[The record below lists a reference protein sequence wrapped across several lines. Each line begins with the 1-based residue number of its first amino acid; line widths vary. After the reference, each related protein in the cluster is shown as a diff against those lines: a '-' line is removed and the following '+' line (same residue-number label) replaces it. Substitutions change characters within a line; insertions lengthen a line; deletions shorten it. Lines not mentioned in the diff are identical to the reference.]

1 MKKENQSSVQEFI
14 LLGFPTALKE
24 VQILLFLIFLPI
36 YMLTLVENVVIV
48 VMVQVSYPLHKPM
61 YLFLSSLSFL
71 EIWYITITVPKMLF
85 DLLRGNQHIS
95 FLGCKAQLYFFI
107 ALAFTECV
115 LLAVMVYDRCVAICI
130 PLRYPAIMTHGL
142 CFCLVAGSWVSG
154 FTSSMVKVI
163 FISHLTFCDSV
174 INHFFCDISPL
185 LNLACTDMS
194 LVERVD
200 FILALIMILLPLLL
214 VVVASYACIVA
225 TVAGIPTAQGR
236 RKAFS
241 TCTSHL
247 VVVIIFY
254 STTLFTYARPRAM
267 YAFDSN
273 KLVSMLYTVIVPF
286 FNPII
291 YCLRNQDVKK
301 ALRKIN
307 RGRSKPE
314 NNVSGSQI
322 D

>member
-1 MKKENQSSVQEFI
+1 MKNENQSSVQEFI
-14 LLGFPTALKE
+14 LLGFPTSLKE
-24 VQILLFLIFLPI
+24 VQILLFIIFLFI
-36 YMLTLVENVVIV
+36 YMLTLMENVVIIV
-48 VMVQVSYPLHKPM
+48 TVRVSYPLHKPM

-71 EIWYITITVPKMLF
+71 EIWYVTVTVPKMLL
-85 DLLRGNQHIS
+85 DLLRGSRHIS
-95 FLGCKAQLYFFI
+95 FLGCMAQLYFFI
-107 ALAFTECV
+107 ALACTECV
-115 LLAVMVYDRCVAICI
+115 LLAVMAYDRYIAICS
-130 PLRYPAIMTHGL
+130 PLRYPAIMTRGL
-142 CFCLVAGSWVSG
+142 CFRLVAGSWVSG
-154 FTSSMVKVI
+154 FTSSMLKVI
-163 FISHLTFCDSV
+163 FISRLTFCGSI

-194 LVERVD
+194 LAETVD
-200 FILALIMILLPLLL
+200 FILALIMILLPLL

-225 TVAGIPTAQGR
+225 TVVQIPTAQGR
-236 RKAFS
+236 WKAFS

-286 FNPII
+286 FNPVI

-301 ALRKIN
+301 ALRKMS

-314 NNVSGSQI
+314 NNVPGSHI
-322 D
+322 G

>member
-14 LLGFPTALKE
+14 LLGFPTTLKE
-24 VQILLFLIFLPI
+24 VQILLFLIFLFI
-36 YMLTLVENVVIV
+36 YMLTLVENVVIIV
-48 VMVQVSYPLHKPM
+48 TVQVSYPLHKPM

-71 EIWYITITVPKMLF
+71 EIWYITVTVPKMLL
-85 DLLRGNQHIS
+85 DLLRGSQHIS
-95 FLGCKAQLYFFI
+95 FLGCMAQLYFFI
-107 ALAFTECV
+107 ALACTECV
-115 LLAVMVYDRCVAICI
+115 LLAVMAYDRYVAICS
-130 PLRYPAIMTHGL
+130 PLRYSAIMTHGL

-154 FTSSMVKVI
+154 FTSSMLKVV
-163 FISHLTFCDSV
+163 FISRLTFCGSV

-194 LVERVD
+194 LAERVD
-200 FILALIMILLPLLL
+200 FILALIMILLPLL

-225 TVAGIPTAQGR
+225 TVVRIPTAQGR
-236 RKAFS
+236 WKAFS

-247 VVVIIFY
+247 MVVIIFY

-286 FNPII
+286 FNPVI

-301 ALRKIN
+301 ALRKMI

-314 NNVSGSQI
+314 NNVLGSQI
-322 D
+322 G

>member
-24 VQILLFLIFLPI
+24 VQILLFLIFLFI
-36 YMLTLVENVVIV
+36 YMLTLVENMVIIV
-48 VMVQVSYPLHKPM
+48 TVQVSYPLHKPM

-71 EIWYITITVPKMLF
+71 EIWYITVTVPKMLL
-85 DLLRGNQHIS
+85 DLLRGSQHIS
-95 FLGCKAQLYFFI
+95 FLGCMAQLYFFI
-107 ALAFTECV
+107 ALACTECV
-115 LLAVMVYDRCVAICI
+115 LLAVMAYDRYVAICS
-130 PLRYPAIMTHGL
+130 PLRYSAIMTHGL

-154 FTSSMVKVI
+154 FTSSMLKVV
-163 FISHLTFCDSV
+163 FISRLTFCGSV

-185 LNLACTDMS
+185 LKLACTDMS
-194 LVERVD
+194 LAERVD
-200 FILALIMILLPLLL
+200 FILALIMILLPLL

-225 TVAGIPTAQGR
+225 TVVRIPTAQGR
-236 RKAFS
+236 WKAFS

-247 VVVIIFY
+247 MVVIIFY

-286 FNPII
+286 FNPVI

-301 ALRKIN
+301 ALRKMI

-314 NNVSGSQI
+314 NNVLGSQI
-322 D
+322 G

>member
-24 VQILLFLIFLPI
+24 VQILLFLIFLFI
-36 YMLTLVENVVIV
+36 YMLTLVENMVIIV
-48 VMVQVSYPLHKPM
+48 AVQVSYPLHKPM

-71 EIWYITITVPKMLF
+71 EIWYITVTVPKMLL
-85 DLLRGNQHIS
+85 DLLRGSQHIS
-95 FLGCKAQLYFFI
+95 FLGCMAQLYFFI
-107 ALAFTECV
+107 ALACTECV
-115 LLAVMVYDRCVAICI
+115 LLAVMAYDRYVAICS
-130 PLRYPAIMTHGL
+130 PLRYSAIMTHGL

-154 FTSSMVKVI
+154 FTSSMLKVV
-163 FISHLTFCDSV
+163 FISRLTFCGSV

-194 LVERVD
+194 LAERVD
-200 FILALIMILLPLLL
+200 FILALIMILLPLL
-214 VVVASYACIVA
+214 VVVASYACIVV
-225 TVAGIPTAQGR
+225 TVVRIPTAQGR
-236 RKAFS
+236 WKAFS

-247 VVVIIFY
+247 MVVIIFY

-286 FNPII
+286 FNPVI

-301 ALRKIN
+301 ALRKMI

-314 NNVSGSQI
+314 NNVLGSQI
-322 D
+322 G